1 MTESPNMKS
10 SATDLR
16 SGMRLTGKWHGGTYP
31 LLRKLGSGAIG
42 SVYLTERNGA
52 QAALKISDKRTSITM
67 EVNVLQSLKKVQGH
81 FLGPCLL
88 ETDDYSS
95 PSGKLYTFYVME
107 YIQGSRLDDYVKK
120 KGPEWLPVLLLGLLE
135 DLDYLHQAGWVFG
148 DLKLD
153 NLVVSDNPIRLRWV
167 DVGGTTQIGR
177 AIKEYTEF
185 YDRGHWGMGS
195 RKAEP
200 TYDLFAL
207 AMTALEVIHG
217 NRFKK
222 GEAPKVTLK
231 KALTRAGHLRPILEK
246 ALTGKYPTS
255 VAMKQDMMKLLMK
268 QKVPAAV
275 AKQVPPARRSKR
287 KAGIGEC
294 LLLSSYGFVCYVLY
308 LLQ

>member
-16 SGMRLTGKWHGGTYP
+16 SGIRLTGKWHNGTYP
-31 LLRKLGSGAIG
+31 LIRKLGSGAIG
-42 SVYLTERNGA
+42 SVYLTERNGV

-120 KGPEWLPVLLLGLLE
+120 KGSEWLPVLLLGLLE
-135 DLDYLHQAGWVFG
+135 DLEHLHQAGWVFG

-217 NRFKK
+217 SRFNK
-222 GEAPKVTLK
+222 GETPKVTLK
-231 KALTRAGHLRPILEK
+231 KSLTRAGLLRPILEK
-246 ALTGKYPTS
+246 ALAGKYPS
-255 VAMKQDMMKLLMK
+255 SIAMKQDMMKLLMK
-268 QKVPAAV
+268 QNIPAAV
-275 AKQVPPARRSKR
+275 SKQVPPARRSKR
-287 KAGIGEC
+287 KTGIGEC
-294 LLLSSYGFVCYVLY
+294 LLLSGYGFVCYVLY